1 VCCLTVLKGG
11 GRPAT
16 GSDENR
22 QDEAFNGLI
31 ITLNKIP
38 GDYHLLNKI
47 PGDYHLLNKIPG
59 DYHLLRQGGHE

>member
-1 VCCLTVLKGG
+1 MGLAARVDWR
-11 GRPAT
+11 GRRMAT

-38 GDYHLLNKI
+38 GVLKVSA
-47 PGDYHLLNKIPG
+47 P
-59 DYHLLRQGGHE
+59 R